1 MYFFL
6 NNAILKKSHN
16 KALNTIT
23 SSKNLGVA
31 KMRRTFLSAAIA
43 LLSVAVATTALA
55 FQPVYVMGSGNMG
68 GTYYSLCG
76 IIAETVNNKVP
87 GVKMSVLPTGGTVDN
102 VSLMGSGLCQFAL
115 MDSFAVMA
123 YNGKDMFYEK
133 PQTYLKG
140 VVPLYPEVARI
151 LVPKGS
157 AIKSVKDLTGK
168 KVVMGR
174 KGSGVLMTSQQIL
187 RMSGLRNDA
196 VKPEYLGM
204 GEGLLALKN
213 GQVDA
218 VIFVGPIGGGS
229 AMEQELLS
237 STSVIGL
244 DKATIK
250 KLIAS
255 APYWKEFTI
264 PAGTFPNQK
273 ESLLTVGAWTVL
285 YCREELSPEL
295 VEKVTGAIYNNI
307 STISSYIP
315 GSVKLSPEQTAEV
328 LVPLHEG
335 AARFFKKKGSK

>member
-1 MYFFL
+1 M
-6 NNAILKKSHN
+6 KR
-16 KALNTIT
+16 
-23 SSKNLGVA
+23 V
-31 KMRRTFLSAAIA
+31 FLSSVFA
-43 LLSVAVATTALA
+43 LLSVAIATSAFA

-68 GTYYSLCG
+68 GTYYNLSG

-87 GVKMSVLPTGGTVDN
+87 GVKISVLPTGGTVDN
-102 VSLMGSGLCQFAL
+102 VSLMQSGLCQFAL

-123 YNGKDMFYEK
+123 YKGKDIYYEK

-151 LVPKGS
+151 LVPKNS
-157 AIKSVKDLTGK
+157 PIKSVPNLAGK
-168 KVVMGR
+168 RVVIGR

-187 RMSGLRNDA
+187 KASGLRSNA
-196 VKPEYLGM
+196 VKPAYLGM
-204 GEGLLALKN
+204 GEGLLALKK
-213 GQVDA
+213 GEVDA

-229 AMEQELLS
+229 DMEQELLA

-244 DKATIK
+244 DKQTIK

-264 PAGTFPNQK
+264 PGGTFPNQK
-273 ESLLTVGAWTVL
+273 ESLLSIGSWTVL

-295 VEKVTGAIYNNI
+295 VEKVTAAVYNNI
-307 STISSYIP
+307 GDISSYVP
-315 GSVKLSPEQTAEV
+315 GSVKLSPEQVREV
-328 LVPLHEG
+328 LIPLHEG